1 MYLTD
6 LTFIEDGHPD
16 FVNEE
21 SEKEMINFVKCRQ
34 LAVVIQDI
42 QQYQQKCYSF
52 KKVPTILAYLQRLEE
67 HKTNDELYQVS
78 LEVEPRTPK
87 PE

>member
-16 FVNEE
+16 FLEG
-21 SEKEMINFVKCRQ
+21 SGGQYINFIKCRQ
-34 LAVVIQDI
+34 MAVVIQDI

-52 KKVPTILAYLQRLEE
+52 HEVPAIQEYLKKLEHLDE
-67 HKTNDELYQVS
+67 DELYKLS
-78 LEVEPRTPK
+78 LTAEPRQPK
-87 PE
+87 S

>member
-16 FVNEE
+16 FMNE
-21 SEKEMINFVKCRQ
+21 SGKEMINFVKCRQ

-42 QQYQQKCYSF
+42 QQYQQKSYSF
-52 KKVPTILAYLQRLEE
+52 HQVPVIYNYLQTLE
-67 HKTNDELYQVS
+67 HRSNDELYQLS
-78 LEVEPRTPK
+78 LELEPREK
-87 PE
+87 S

>member
-16 FVNEE
+16 FLEGTN
-21 SEKEMINFVKCRQ
+21 KYINFIKCRQ
-34 LAVVIQDI
+34 MAVVIQDI

-52 KKVPTILAYLQRLEE
+52 HQVPIIYEYLNKLE
-67 HKTNDELYQVS
+67 HLDEEALYQIS
-78 LEVEPRTPK
+78 LEVEPRQPK
-87 PE
+87 S

>member
-16 FVNEE
+16 YLDDKPNF
-21 SEKEMINFVKCRQ
+21 INFIKCRQ

-42 QQYQQKCYSF
+42 QQYQQKSYSF
-52 KKVPTILAYLQRLEE
+52 RDVAVIQQYLLKLE
-67 HKTNDELYQVS
+67 HKNDDELYALS
-78 LEVEPRTPK
+78 LKLEPRQPRAD
-87 PE
+87 

>member
-16 FVNEE
+16 YLDDKPNF
-21 SEKEMINFVKCRQ
+21 INFIKCRQ

-42 QQYQQKCYSF
+42 QQYQQKSYSF
-52 KKVPTILAYLQRLEE
+52 RDVPVIQVYLQKLE
-67 HKTNDELYQVS
+67 HKTDDELYKIS
-78 LEVEPRTPK
+78 LEVEPREK
-87 PE
+87 RND

>member
-16 FVNEE
+16 YIEDQSF
-21 SEKEMINFVKCRQ
+21 SCINFIKCRQ

-42 QQYQQKCYSF
+42 QQYQQK
-52 KKVPTILAYLQRLEE
+52 AYAFHEVQIIKDYLLKLE
-67 HKTNDELYQVS
+67 HLSNDDLYNLS
-78 LEVEPRTPK
+78 LKVEPRQPK
-87 PE
+87 T

>member
-16 FVNEE
+16 YIEGIPNC
-21 SEKEMINFVKCRQ
+21 INFIKCRQ

-42 QQYQQKCYSF
+42 QQYQQKSYSF
-52 KKVPTILAYLQRLEE
+52 RDVPVIQGYLRALE
-67 HKTNDELYQVS
+67 HKSDDELYALS
-78 LEVEPRTPK
+78 LEVEPRQPK
-87 PE
+87 TD